1 LPGRKT
7 HLKNKIKAL
16 FQSYTLTDTIWRGRK
31 GGAVYLGIINIPS
44 LATINNSILP
54 IDVVAVD
61 TGQLN
66 GQPETMKAYNGR
78 FTRKNRKICRPSKP
92 EFELILD
99 RGPGNYI

>member
-7 HLKNKIKAL
+7 YLKNKIKAL

-31 GGAVYLGIINIPS
+31 GGAVYLGTINFPS
-44 LATINNSILP
+44 FVSINNSILP
-54 IDVVAVD
+54 IDVVVVD

-78 FTRKNRKICRPSKP
+78 FTRKNRKICSP
-92 EFELILD
+92 D
-99 RGPGNYI
+99 RIIFY